1 MNYSRSSISNYSST
15 HHIIIF
21 VAMKTIYILFFA
33 IISLFSFGQQI
44 DYSAYNLHSP
54 LDIPLVLAANFG
66 ELRTNHFHTG
76 IDFKTNHRTGY
87 NIHSIEDG
95 YVSRVKVSPRGYGH
109 VVYIT
114 HYNGLTSVYAHC
126 ESFTGQLQEL
136 KESRQRHD
144 EHFAFDY
151 YPAKDSL
158 KVLKGEIIAK
168 SGNTGSSTAPH
179 LHFEIRDT
187 ETEDALNPLLF
198 NFDIKDTRSPRIR
211 GLKMYSLTKEGYRV
225 PGKSK
230 RFNTYPSG
238 SNFNIQGNK
247 ITISSDYAG
256 AEGGVGFSFDAID
269 QLNAANNICGIHKSY
284 LLVNNDTLFSQD
296 MSRISFF
303 TNRQINT
310 HKDHEEFHN
319 RRKHFHKSFKTIHN
333 DLPVYRIQQNNGIIS
348 VKPGESYD
356 IKYICYD
363 TKGNHSSITFQLNVL
378 KGSQPRQ
385 IDLYPEEQKLYSDTP
400 FMHSGD
406 DHYIYFPQHLL
417 YEPTPLIFSKT
428 EEGILFGNSE
438 IPLDQY
444 FEILLKTPLIASP
457 EKYYIRYED
466 ANGNFSPLLGNYN
479 DGWISTKSRVFGHFE
494 PKIDTIA
501 PTIGNENFGNRSNV
515 RGKKLIWRINDNESG
530 IDQYDLY
537 IDDKW
542 HLLSWEPK
550 KRAFFFTP
558 PSNLSGTHIVKVV
571 VQDNC
576 ENKTTKSYS
585 LTF

>member
-1 MNYSRSSISNYSST
+1 M
-15 HHIIIF
+15 IIF
-21 VAMKTIYILFFA
+21 AVMKTQFILFFA
-33 IISLFSFGQQI
+33 LTRLLSFGQQV
-44 DYSAYNLHSP
+44 DYDSYDLHSP

-95 YVSRVKVSPRGYGH
+95 YVSRIKVSPRGYGH

-126 ESFTGQLQEL
+126 ESFAGQLKQL
-136 KESRQRHD
+136 KENRQRNN

-151 YPAKDSL
+151 YPAEDSL
-158 KVLKGEIIAK
+158 KVVRGEIIAK

-179 LHFEIRDT
+179 LHFEIR
-187 ETEDALNPLLF
+187 ETISEDALNPLLF
-198 NFDIKDTRSPRIR
+198 NFDIKDTRSPKIR
-211 GLKMYSLTKEGYRV
+211 GLKMYSLTKEGYRI

-230 RFNTYPSG
+230 RFNTYSTG
-238 SNFNIQGNK
+238 SNFSIQGNK
-247 ITISSDYAG
+247 ISISSEYAG

-269 QLNAANNICGIHKSY
+269 QLNAANNICGIHKAY
-284 LLVNNDTLFSQD
+284 LIVNNDTIFSQD

-310 HKDHEEFHN
+310 HKDYEEFHD

-333 DLPVYRIQQNNGIIS
+333 ELPIYRIQKNNGIIR
-348 VKPGESYD
+348 VKPGEEYN
-356 IKYICYD
+356 IQYTCYD
-363 TKGNHSSITFQLNVL
+363 VKGNHSSIAFQLAVL
-378 KGSQPRQ
+378 PGNQPNQ
-385 IDLYPEEQKLYSDTP
+385 IYLYPEQQKLYPDAA
-400 FMHSGD
+400 FMQSGD

-417 YEPTPLIFSKT
+417 YEPTPLIFSTT
-428 EEGILFGNSE
+428 EQGIHFGNSE
-438 IPLDQY
+438 IPLDQS
-444 FEILLKTPLIASP
+444 FEILLKTSVNASP

-466 ANGNFSPLLGNYN
+466 VQGNFSPLLGTYN
-479 DGWISTKSRVFGHFE
+479 DGWISTKSKVFGHFE
-494 PKIDTIA
+494 PEIDTIA
-501 PTIGNENFGNRSNV
+501 PTISGENFGDRTNV
-515 RGKKLIWRINDNESG
+515 NGKKLIWRINDNESG

-537 IDDKW
+537 IDDQW

-550 KRAFFFTP
+550 QRAFFFTP
-558 PSNLSGTHIVKVV
+558 PSNLSGTFSVKVV
-571 VQDNC
+571 AQDNC
-576 ENKTTKSYS
+576 ANKTIKSYT